1 MEIHH
6 KVPDCEQATCVPEV
20 VRWWEKYEVTKNWFD
35 FKIFEWINTQI
46 GGRPCG
52 EKSFEEK
59 SGCRGFRG
67 WQSTENESKLC
78 LISIYVVN
86 KFIWYR
92 HLKIICFRYR

>member
-20 VRWWEKYEVTKNWFD
+20 VRWWEKYEVTKKWFD

-52 EKSFEEK
+52 E
-59 SGCRGFRG
+59 
-67 WQSTENESKLC
+67 N
-78 LISIYVVN
+78 
-86 KFIWYR
+86 
-92 HLKIICFRYR
+92 HLKRKMAAEDSEDDNPQKTKAKCVWFQFM